1 MTYCNSVLGFI
12 EKQAAANAEKAAF
25 TDPGKEITFGELL
38 QGAKKIGTFLAE
50 KIERRSPVS
59 FYMEKSCDAL
69 VAMFGAV
76 YAGGFYSFIDV
87 RQPAARAESIINT
100 LRPRVVFA
108 DKEMMEKARELALP
122 DGTELIL
129 LDELIEGLDEMPVD
143 QGKLDSIRALSQDI
157 DPLYV
162 NFTSGS
168 TGVPKGV
175 TVCHRSVIE
184 FISYFTDIF
193 GITSED
199 VLGNQAPFD
208 FDVSVKDVYS
218 CLMTGARCA
227 MIPRDYFSNPMA
239 LMDYLADQKVT
250 VIVWAV
256 SAMCFVSIMNG
267 LEYRCPSDIRM
278 IMFSGE
284 VMPVKHLNHWKKFIP
299 DATYVNLYGPTE
311 ITCNCSYHILDR
323 DYGDNEAIPAGIPFP
338 NESVFLLDE
347 GDRLVTEPGCEGEIC
362 VTGTSLALGYY
373 GDREKTDAAF
383 MQNPLNTQFQ
393 EMMYRTGDI
402 GRYDE
407 NGILYYVSRKDFQIK
422 HMGHRIELGE
432 IEVAAMAKEGVT
444 RACCIYEPEKKKLI
458 MFYTGAKDK
467 KVLAAELKEDLPP
480 FMLPGTIKK
489 LEEMPLNKNGK
500 IDRTYLLREWKNLK
514 REPITG
520 NQPD

>member
-1 MTYCNSVLGFI
+1 MSYCNSVLDLI
-12 EKQAAANAEKAAF
+12 EGQAILNKDKVAF
-25 TDPGKEITFGELL
+25 TDPGKEMTFGELYL
-38 QGAKKIGTFLAE
+38 FSRKIGTFLAD
-50 KIERRSPVS
+50 KIGRRSPVS

-69 VAMFGAV
+69 AGMFGAV
-76 YAGGFYSFIDV
+76 YAGGFYSFLDV
-87 RQPAARAESIINT
+87 RQPQVRAESILNA
-100 LRPRVVFA
+100 LKPGVVFTDA
-108 DKEMMEKARELALP
+108 SMAEKARELTLP
-122 DGTELIL
+122 EGAELIV
-129 LDELIEGLDEMPVD
+129 LDELMERINDMPIDEK
-143 QGKLDSIRALSQDI
+143 KLGDIRDLSQDI

-175 TVCHRSVIE
+175 TVCHRSVLE
-184 FISYFTDIF
+184 FIGYFVDIF
-193 GITSED
+193 GIEEGD

-218 CLMTGARCA
+218 GLMTGARTA
-227 MIPRDYFSNPMA
+227 LIPRDYFSNPMQ
-239 LMDYLADQKVT
+239 LMDYLADQHVT
-250 VIVWAV
+250 SLVWAV

-311 ITCNCSYHILDR
+311 ITCNCSYHVLDR
-323 DYGDNEAIPAGIPFP
+323 DYSENEVIPAGIPFP

-347 GDRLVTEPGCEGEIC
+347 DDKLVSEPGKEGEIC

-373 GDREKTDAAF
+373 GDKDKTDAAF
-383 MQNPLNTQFQ
+383 MQNPLNTLFQ

-432 IEVAAMAKEGVT
+432 IEVAAMAKEGVS
-444 RACCIYEPEKKKLI
+444 RACCIYEPDKKKLI
-458 MFYTGAKDK
+458 LFYTGDKDK
-467 KVLAAELKEDLPP
+467 KELQSEMKEDLPP
-480 FMLPGTIKK
+480 YMLPSTVKQ
-489 LEEMPLNKNGK
+489 LSEMPVNKNGK
-500 IDRTYLLREWKNLK
+500 IDRTYLLKEWKNL
-514 REPITG
+514 
-520 NQPD
+520 